1 MENSVT
7 KNDQI
12 WNKLFEQYN
21 ILDEIEKNG
30 YYEITAEQIKD
41 AGREPRL
48 MTKFDSS
55 ENLPA
60 TFKINKLA
68 ILPTQRGT
76 YFIGKFNNYENIQ
89 IDNNIEVETK
99 RLPEFI
105 TTIDYKNI
113 SSEAISL
120 SSAYISKMIED
131 VVGEEVV
138 PTIQGRMGTGEF
150 SYQIKVLDE
159 DKEFTID
166 VKNSQMEI
174 DGSYEG
180 ISKFAIIEAKNHYM
194 NDFIVRQLYYPYR
207 VWKKITNK
215 EIIPIM
221 LIKHDNI
228 FNFFVYKFEDEN
240 RYNSIKL
247 KNIKRYILDEVYNP
261 IELDDIINVMNNV
274 KFCNEDSDIPFPQA
288 DTFYRVLDLLNEL
301 NNNEMSALEISELYQ
316 FEIRQ
321 AHYYLSAGKYLGF
334 IEKNSSA
341 YKLSDYGKSIMKMS
355 HKEKNLSIVAEILK
369 HKPFYFALE
378 SYLKDYDYDRA
389 GIAKCIKENSPNVN
403 EESTAVR
410 RTSTVRAWVNWI
422 IQLSTNYDEIDI

>member
-7 KNDQI
+7 KNDQV
-12 WNKLFEQYN
+12 WDKLFEQYS

-30 YYEITAEQIKD
+30 YYEITADQIKN

-55 ENLPA
+55 ENLPSI
-60 TFKINKLA
+60 FKSNKLT

-76 YFIGKFNNYENIQ
+76 YFIGKFNNYENVQ
-89 IDNNIEVETK
+89 IDNNIEVVTK
-99 RLPEFI
+99 HLPEFI

-150 SYQIKVLDE
+150 SYQIKVLDNTQ
-159 DKEFTID
+159 EFTID

-228 FNFFVYKFEDEN
+228 FNFFVYKFEDDSH
-240 RYNSIKL
+240 YNSIKL

-261 IELDDIINVMNNV
+261 IELDDIINVMNNIE
-274 KFCNEDSDIPFPQA
+274 FCEEDSSVPFPQA

-301 NNNEMSALEISELYQ
+301 NNNKMSALDISELYQ

-334 IEKNSSA
+334 IENNGA
-341 YKLSDYGKSIMKMS
+341 IYTLSPKGKAIMKLS
-355 HKEKNLSIVAEILK
+355 HKEKNLSIVSEILK
-369 HKPFYFALE
+369 HKPFYYALE
-378 SYLKDYDYDRA
+378 SYLKAYEYDSS
-389 GIAKCIKENSPNVN
+389 GIAKYIKKFSPNVN
-403 EESTAVR
+403 ENSTAIR

-422 IQLSTNYDEIDI
+422 LRLSTIYEDNNI